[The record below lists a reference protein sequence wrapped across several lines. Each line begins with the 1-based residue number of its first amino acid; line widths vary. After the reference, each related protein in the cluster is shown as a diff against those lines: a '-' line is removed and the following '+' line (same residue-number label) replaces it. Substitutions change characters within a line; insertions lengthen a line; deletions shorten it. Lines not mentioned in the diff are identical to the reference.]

1 MARRPTL
8 DFLRTE
14 AGAGALL
21 VIASGLAA
29 IAANSAVAPDYF
41 AFINA
46 EIPVRIGAFAQTL
59 SVADWVKD
67 GLMAVFFLV
76 IGMEIKFE
84 VLRGELSSPRRLAFP
99 LLAAAGGM
107 IAPALIYLALNQG
120 PAGSPRG
127 WPVATATDI
136 AFALAGLAL
145 VAKRLPPS
153 LRVFLLTLAIA
164 DDLGAVAIIALVFTR
179 APHWISLGGAAAAL
193 AGLILLS
200 RWKRAPFAFYGA
212 GFLLLWFFT
221 LQAGVSTSLAGVL
234 AAFTVPIGSRK
245 AGQESTLKTFMDG
258 LHPYVAYAILPLFAF
273 TAAGFS
279 LNGMTWARV
288 TSPVMLGIVAGL
300 VIGKPLGVFGF
311 AAAAAGARLGR
322 RPSGVTWLQLLGVA
336 MICGA
341 GFTMSLFLGGLAL
354 PASDAPAAAQLRL
367 AVVLASVMSV
377 LVGASFLSMAPVS
390 ATSEEGE

>member
-14 AGAGALL
+14 TGAGTLL
-21 VIASGLAA
+21 A
-29 IAANSAVAPDYF
+29 IAAGLALVAANSPASADYF
-41 AFINA
+41 AVVHA

-59 SVADWVKD
+59 SVADWVRD

-76 IGMEIKFE
+76 VGMEIKFE
-84 VLRGELSSPRRLAFP
+84 VLRGELSSPRRLALP

-107 IAPALIYLALNQG
+107 IVPALIYLALNQG
-120 PAGSPRG
+120 AVGSPRG
-127 WPVATATDI
+127 WPVATGTDL

-153 LRVFLLTLAIA
+153 LRVFLLTMAIA
-164 DDLGAVAIIALVFTR
+164 DDLGAVAIIAVVFTR
-179 APHWISLGGAAAAL
+179 APHWLSLGGAGAVL

-200 RWKRAPFAFYGA
+200 RWRRAPFAFYGA

-234 AAFTVPIGSRK
+234 AAFTVPIGSRR
-245 AGQESTLKTFMDG
+245 AGQDSMLKTMMDG
-258 LHPYVAYAILPLFAF
+258 LHPYVAYAVLPLFAF

-279 LNGMTWARV
+279 LQGLTLARV
-288 TSPVMLGIVAGL
+288 ASPMSLGIVAGL

-311 AAAAAGARLGR
+311 AAAAAGARFGR
-322 RPSGVTWLQLLGVA
+322 RPSGATWLQLLGVA
-336 MICGA
+336 MMCGA
-341 GFTMSLFLGGLAL
+341 GFTVSLFLGALAFPVSGDL
-354 PASDAPAAAQLRL
+354 APEVRFGVVVGSVLSVLAGACLLSLAPAS
-367 AVVLASVMSV
+367 
-377 LVGASFLSMAPVS
+377 
-390 ATSEEGE
+390 ATAEREE

>member
-14 AGAGALL
+14 SGAGALL
-21 VIASGLAA
+21 AVAAGLAA
-29 IAANSAVAPDYF
+29 IAANSPLSTDYF
-41 AFINA
+41 AFVHA
-46 EIPVRIGAFAQTL
+46 VIPVRIGDFHQDL
-59 SVADWVKD
+59 SVADWIKD

-76 IGMEIKFE
+76 VGMEIKFE

-107 IAPALIYLALNQG
+107 IVPALIYLAVNLRTG
-120 PAGSPRG
+120 GTPGG
-127 WPVATATDI
+127 WPIPTATDI

-145 VAKRLPPS
+145 VARRLPPS

-164 DDLGAVAIIALVFTR
+164 DDLGAVAIIAAVFTR
-179 APHWISLGGAAAAL
+179 APHWLSLGGAGAVL

-200 RWKRAPFAFYGA
+200 RWRRAPFAFYGA

-234 AAFTVPIGSRK
+234 AAFTVPIGSRR
-245 AGQESTLKTFMDG
+245 AGQDSTLKTFMDG
-258 LHPYVAYAILPLFAF
+258 LHPYVAYAVLPLFAF

-279 LNGMTWARV
+279 LHGMTWARV
-288 TSPVMLGIVAGL
+288 ASPMTLGIVAGL
-300 VIGKPLGVFGF
+300 VVGKPLGVFGF

-322 RPSGVTWLQLLGVA
+322 RPSGATWLQLLGVA
-336 MICGA
+336 MMCGA
-341 GFTMSLFLGGLAL
+341 GFTMSLFLGALAF
-354 PASDAPAAAQLRL
+354 PASDALVAAQIRL
-367 AVVLASVMSV
+367 AVVLGSV
-377 LVGASFLSMAPVS
+377 LSVLAGASLLSLAPPS
-390 ATSEEGE
+390 ATAEGDE

>member
-29 IAANSAVAPDYF
+29 IAANSPLSGDYF
-41 AFINA
+41 AFVHAIV
-46 EIPVRIGAFAQTL
+46 PVRIGAFSQSL

-76 IGMEIKFE
+76 VGLEIKFE
-84 VLRGELSSPRRLAFP
+84 ILRGELSSPRRLALP

-107 IAPALIYLALNQG
+107 IVPALIYLAINHG
-120 PAGSPRG
+120 SAGSPGG
-127 WPVATATDI
+127 WPVPTATDI
-136 AFALAGLAL
+136 AFALAGLTL

-164 DDLGAVAIIALVFTR
+164 DDLGAVAIIAAVFTR
-179 APHWISLGGAAAAL
+179 SPHWLSLGGAGASL

-234 AAFTVPIGSRK
+234 AAFTVPIGSRR

-279 LNGMTWARV
+279 LHGMTWTRV
-288 TSPVMLGIVAGL
+288 ASPVTIGIVLGL
-300 VIGKPLGVFGF
+300 VVGKPLGVFGF
-311 AAAAAGARLGR
+311 AAAAAAARLGR
-322 RPSGVTWLQLLGVA
+322 RPSGATWPQLLGVA
-336 MICGA
+336 MLCGA
-341 GFTMSLFLGGLAL
+341 GFTMSLFLGALAF
-354 PASDAPAAAQLRL
+354 PASDDLAAAQIRL
-367 AVVLASVMSV
+367 AVVIGSV
-377 LVGASFLSMAPVS
+377 LSVFAGATLLSLAPPS
-390 ATSEEGE
+390 ATAEGDE

>member
-21 VIASGLAA
+21 VIASGVAA
-29 IAANSAVAPDYF
+29 LAANSPLAPDYF
-41 AFINA
+41 AFVEA

-59 SVADWVKD
+59 SVGGWVKD
-67 GLMAVFFLV
+67 GLMAVFFMV
-76 IGMEIKFE
+76 VGMEIKFE

-107 IAPALIYLALNQG
+107 IVPALIYLAINQG
-120 PAGSPRG
+120 RAGSPRG
-127 WPVATATDI
+127 WPVPTATDI
-136 AFALAGLAL
+136 AFALAGLTL

-164 DDLGAVAIIALVFTR
+164 DDLGAVAIIAAVFTR
-179 APHWISLGGAAAAL
+179 APHWLSLAGAGAAL

-200 RWKRAPFAFYGA
+200 RWRRAPFAFYGA

-234 AAFTVPIGSRK
+234 AAFTVPIGSRRT
-245 AGQESTLKTFMDG
+245 GQESTLKTFMDG
-258 LHPYVAYAILPLFAF
+258 LHPYVAYAVLPLFAF

-279 LNGMTWARV
+279 LQGMTWARV
-288 TSPVMLGIVAGL
+288 ASPVTLGIVAGL

-311 AAAAAGARLGR
+311 AAAAAAARLGR
-322 RPSGVTWLQLLGVA
+322 RPSGASWAQLLGVA
-336 MICGA
+336 MMCGA
-341 GFTMSLFLGGLAL
+341 GFTMSLFLGALAFSATEAL
-354 PASDAPAAAQLRL
+354 AAAQIRL
-367 AVVLASVMSV
+367 AVVLGSV
-377 LVGASFLSMAPVS
+377 LSVLAGAALLSFAPSPLMA
-390 ATSEEGE
+390 AEEE

>member
-29 IAANSAVAPDYF
+29 IAANSPVSTDYF
-41 AFINA
+41 AFVHA
-46 EIPVRIGAFAQTL
+46 VIPVRVGAFSQSL

-76 IGMEIKFE
+76 VGLEIKFE
-84 VLRGELSSPRRLAFP
+84 VLRGELSSPRRLALP

-107 IAPALIYLALNQG
+107 IVPALIYLAFNQG
-120 PAGSPRG
+120 SAGSPRG
-127 WPVATATDI
+127 WPVPTATDI

-164 DDLGAVAIIALVFTR
+164 DDLGAVAIIAAVFTQ
-179 APHWISLGGAAAAL
+179 APHWTSLIGAVVVL

-200 RWKRAPFAFYGA
+200 RWRRAPFAAYGF
-212 GFLLLWFFT
+212 GFILLWALT
-221 LQAGVSTSLAGVL
+221 LQAGVSTALAGVF
-234 AAFTVPIGSRK
+234 AAFTVPIGSRR
-245 AGQESTLKTFMDG
+245 AGQDSMLKSFMDA
-258 LHPYVAYAILPLFAF
+258 LHPYVAYLILPLFAF

-279 LNGMTWARV
+279 LSGMTLERAI
-288 TSPVMLGIVAGL
+288 SPVTLGIVVGL
-300 VIGKPLGVFGF
+300 VVGKPLGVFGF
-311 AAAAAGARLGR
+311 AAVAAGARLGR
-322 RPSGVTWLQLLGVA
+322 RPSGASWPQLLGVA
-336 MICGA
+336 MMCGA
-341 GFTMSLFLGGLAL
+341 GFTMSLFLGALAF
-354 PASDAPAAAQLRL
+354 PAGDEVAAAQIRL
-367 AVVLASVMSV
+367 AVVLGSVLSVFAGASV
-377 LVGASFLSMAPVS
+377 LSLAPVS
-390 ATSEEGE
+390 ETAEVDE